1 MLVVIS
7 GLPGTGKTT
16 LSREVARAV
25 GGEHVRVDALEA
37 GLVET
42 GVVGAGPAAAPVGTA
57 GYAMAH
63 VLARHGLRS
72 ARHVVVDAVP
82 VREARQG
89 WRRLSE
95 EEGIPLLEVAL
106 VCSDAAEHQRRVA
119 TRSADL
125 PEHRVPTWEQVVG
138 RDDVGRD
145 ADEPAPLVLDTA
157 ATPLH
162 ALVAELAARVR
173 AEPRQATTAARLLAE
188 HHRFGAGDI
197 VLETER
203 LVLRR
208 WRAEDLEPFAALN
221 ADPQVMRHLP
231 SGPLGREASD
241 AVARYA
247 DACFETDGYGL
258 AAVED
263 RDGFC
268 GFVGLARHRR
278 RPDEVEIGWRL
289 ARSVW
294 GRGYA
299 TEAARAWVAE
309 APGLGLDRLVC
320 FVAPDNAASL
330 AVARRV
336 GLVERGREVWD
347 GRHVVVHDLAL
358 APYADLRGADDAR
371 A

>member
-16 LSREVARAV
+16 LAREVARAV
-25 GGEHVRVDALEA
+25 GGEHVRVDVLEA

-42 GVVGAGPAAAPVGTA
+42 GLAAAPVGAA

-72 ARHVVVDAVP
+72 ARHVVVDAVSP
-82 VREARQG
+82 VRQARQG
-89 WRRLSE
+89 WRRLAA
-95 EEGIPLLEVAL
+95 EEGVPLLEVAL
-106 VCSDAAEHQRRVA
+106 VCSDAAEHERRVA

-125 PEHRVPTWEQVVG
+125 PGHRVPAWEQVSGREDVG
-138 RDDVGRD
+138 RDD
-145 ADEPAPLVLDTA
+145 DEPAPLVLDTA
-157 ATPLH
+157 APPHT
-162 ALVAELAARVR
+162 LVADLAARVR
-173 AEPRQATTAARLLAE
+173 ADPRQATTPARLLAAS
-188 HHRFGAGDI
+188 HRFGRGAT
-197 VLETER
+197 VLETDR

-208 WRAEDLEPFAALN
+208 WREEDLEPFAAMN
-221 ADPQVMRHLP
+221 ADPEVVRHLA
-231 SGPLGREASD
+231 SGLLDRGGSD

-247 DACFETDGYGL
+247 DACFEAYGYGL

-268 GFVGLARHRR
+268 GFVGLARLAR

-299 TEAARAWVAE
+299 TEAARAWVDA
-309 APGLGLDRLVC
+309 APGLGLRRLVC

-330 AVARRV
+330 AVARHV
-336 GLVERGREVWD
+336 GLVEQRREVWD

-358 APYADLRGADDAR
+358 AP
-371 A
+371 

>member
-16 LSREVARAV
+16 LAREVARAV
-25 GGEHVRVDALEA
+25 GGEHVRVDVCEA

-42 GVVGAGPAAAPVGTA
+42 GLVAAPVGTG

-72 ARHVVVDAVP
+72 ARHVVVDAVNP

-89 WRRLSE
+89 WRRLAE
-95 EEGIPLLEVAL
+95 QEGVPLLEVAL
-106 VCSDAAEHQRRVA
+106 VCSDGAEHERRVA
-119 TRSADL
+119 TRRPDL
-125 PEHRVPTWEQVVG
+125 PGHRVPPWEQVVA
-138 RDDVGRD
+138 REDVGRD
-145 ADEPAPLVLDTA
+145 DDEPAPLVLDTA

-162 ALVAELAARVR
+162 ALVTDLAARVR
-173 AEPRQATTAARLLAE
+173 AEPRQATTPAHLLATG
-188 HHRFGAGDI
+188 HRFGAGES
-197 VLETER
+197 VLETQR

-208 WRAEDLEPFAALN
+208 WRADDLERFAALN
-221 ADPQVMRHLP
+221 ADPEVMRHFP
-231 SGPLGREASD
+231 SGPLGPEASN
-241 AVARYA
+241 ALARYA
-247 DACFETDGYGL
+247 DACFEAYGFGL

-263 RDGFC
+263 QDGFC
-268 GFVGLARHRR
+268 GFVGLARHRW

-289 ARSVW
+289 ARPAW

-299 TEAARAWVAE
+299 TEAARAWVQA
-309 APGLGLDRLVC
+309 APGLGLHRLVC

-330 AVARRV
+330 AVARHL
-336 GLVERGREVWD
+336 GLVERSREVWD

-358 APYADLRGADDAR
+358 EPYADLRGADDAR

>member
-16 LSREVARAV
+16 LARECARAV
-25 GGEHVRVDALEA
+25 GGEHVRVDVLEA

-42 GVVGAGPAAAPVGTA
+42 GLVAEPVGAG

-63 VLARHGLRS
+63 VLARHALRC
-72 ARHVVVDAVP
+72 ARHVVVDAVNP

-89 WRRLSE
+89 WRRLAA
-95 EEGIPLLEVAL
+95 EEGVPLLEVVL
-106 VCSDAAEHQRRVA
+106 VCSDATEHERRVA
-119 TRSADL
+119 TRLPDL
-125 PEHRVPTWEQVVG
+125 PGHRVPTWEAVAG
-138 RDDVGRD
+138 LDGVGRD

-162 ALVAELAARVR
+162 ALVADLAARVR
-173 AEPRQATTAARLLAE
+173 ADLRQATTPARLLAAG
-188 HHRFGAGDI
+188 HRFGAGEA

-208 WRAEDLEPFAALN
+208 WREEDLEPFAALN
-221 ADPQVMRHLP
+221 ADPEVMRHFS
-231 SGPLGREASD
+231 SGPLDREGSD
-241 AVARYA
+241 ALARYA

-258 AAVED
+258 AAVQE
-263 RDGFC
+263 RGGGFY
-268 GFVGLARHRR
+268 GFVGLARHRW

-289 ARSVW
+289 ARSAW

-299 TEAARAWVAE
+299 TEAARAWVAA
-309 APGLGLDRLVC
+309 APGLGLDHLVC

-336 GLVERGREVWD
+336 GLVERSREVWD
-347 GRHVVVHDLAL
+347 GRHVLVHDLAL
-358 APYADLRGADDAR
+358 TSYADLRGADDAR